1 MTTKI
6 LLATIKER
14 LESAIADGDH
24 CAAREAFLEMLQVGK
39 TWVLEI
45 RQSPTF
51 QEADRAQRFT
61 EAMEALELSLTRNEQ
76 LVTLDAPFLIGEH
89 VEIEQIQ
96 YGPRYVWVEGT
107 ILDFRTAT
115 YRERLHR
122 NPRALD
128 YLVRDRDGE
137 ERWHADER
145 IRKKPDAE
153 PPGFGIRSH

>member
-1 MTTKI
+1 MSTAL
-6 LLATIKER
+6 LLATIKEH
-14 LESAIADGDH
+14 LEEALADGNH

-39 TWVLEI
+39 SWVLEL

-51 QEADRAQRFT
+51 QEAHRAQRFT
-61 EAMEALELSLTRNEQ
+61 EAMEALELSLARNEQ
-76 LVTLDAPFLIGEH
+76 LMALDAPFLIGEH

-107 ILDFRTAT
+107 ILDFRTAA

-137 ERWHADER
+137 ERWHADEG
-145 IRKKPDAE
+145 IRKNA
-153 PPGFGIRSH
+153 RR

>member
-1 MTTKI
+1 MSTAL
-6 LLATIKER
+6 LLATIKEH
-14 LESAIADGDH
+14 LEEAIADGNH
-24 CAAREAFLEMLQVGK
+24 CVAREAFLEMLQVGK

-51 QEADRAQRFT
+51 QATNRAQRFT
-61 EAMEALELSLTRNEQ
+61 EAMEALELSIARNEQ
-76 LVTLDAPFLIGEH
+76 LVALDAPFLIGEH

-107 ILDFRTAT
+107 ILDFRTAA
-115 YRERLHR
+115 YRERLHQ

-137 ERWHADER
+137 ERWRADEA
-145 IRKKPDAE
+145 IRKKD
-153 PPGFGIRSH
+153 RR